1 MKNKVILFIVCILS
15 FALLLVSCGAKN
27 GQYKT
32 EDNVTITVDGDKITE
47 VTTQNGEKTTIR
59 KKNVKVLFDIENI
72 GSFVMELY
80 PEYAPETVSN
90 FLNLVDTKFYNG
102 LIFHRVIPG
111 FMAQGGDPEGTGRG
125 GSDKTIK
132 GEFANNGFS
141 KNTLK
146 HERGTVSMARTN
158 DPDSASSQFFI
169 CFEDVEQLDGDY
181 AAFGKVVYGMDT
193 VDEIGG
199 GAMDENDKPL
209 VDVVIKNARIIS
221 DNEFGKFPKEK

>member
-1 MKNKVILFIVCILS
+1 MKNKVILFIVCMLS

-169 CFEDVEQLDGDY
+169 CFGDVPHLDGDY
-181 AAFGKVVYGMDT
+181 AAFGKVTEGMEV
-193 VDEIGG
+193 VD
-199 GAMDENDKPL
+199 AFADVPTDYMDKPL
-209 VDVVIKNARIIS
+209 EPIVIKS
-221 DNEFGKFPKEK
+221 VTVVD